1 MIKLYKKERNI
12 KMQEAELFD
21 YDEELNEFEDYY
33 DDESDE
39 DEFDYDDMFNDN
51 IPNICRGCPFAGDC
65 TTCLED

>member
-1 MIKLYKKERNI
+1 
-12 KMQEAELFD
+12 MQEAELFD

-33 DDESDE
+33 DDESDVDE
-39 DEFDYDDMFNDN
+39 FDVDEFDYDDMFDDN